1 MTVNVAVLPEETKRA
16 VELVRQARRGV
27 DAFIVQDLGIAAE
40 VKRVLP
46 EARLHVSTQMNTHG
60 VDGVRAA
67 ARIGA
72 DRVTL
77 ARELTLLEV
86 AEASAAAHECG
97 MSAECFG
104 HGALCICYSGQC
116 FMSSLIGGRSANRGM
131 CAQACRLPYSLHN
144 ASVKNA
150 LPSEGDH
157 LLSPKDLCSIDM
169 LIELGATGVDSLKI
183 EGRMKSPEYVFSV
196 VGVYRRVLDRL
207 ADAADGL
214 CCEDEVELAQQLRA
228 SHVGPT
234 EDERRI
240 LTEAFSRGFTEG
252 YLKGRRGNEIMSYGR
267 PNNRGV
273 FVGRVSDVRNGT
285 VSLSS
290 EIELHEGDLLEFWT
304 NKGICL
310 HAFNFS
316 RRVGMALPRR
326 KARQQRRWVFRVRDA
341 SMAFDD
347 DAMEPRLP
355 VNAKAFLRIGEPSSS
370 RRLARRRRFASKGRS
385 SSRPGRRR

>member
-1 MTVNVAVLPEETKRA
+1 
-16 VELVRQARRGV
+16 
-27 DAFIVQDLGIAAE
+27 
-40 VKRVLP
+40 
-46 EARLHVSTQMNTHG
+46 
-60 VDGVRAA
+60 
-67 ARIGA
+67 
-72 DRVTL
+72 
-77 ARELTLLEV
+77 
-86 AEASAAAHECG
+86 

-207 ADAADGL
+207 ADAADAL

-228 SHVGPT
+228 SHAGPT

-273 FVGRVSDVRNGT
+273 FVGRVGDVRNRRG
-285 VSLSS
+285 
-290 EIELHEGDLLEFWT
+290 
-304 NKGICL
+304 
-310 HAFNFS
+310 FS
-316 RRVGMALPRR
+316 FVGNRA
-326 KARQQRRWVFRVRDA
+326 A
-341 SMAFDD
+341 
-347 DAMEPRLP
+347 
-355 VNAKAFLRIGEPSSS
+355 
-370 RRLARRRRFASKGRS
+370 RRRFARILDEPRAISPARFPIFQEKGRNGAS
-385 SSRPGRRR
+385 ASKSASAKAIGSFA